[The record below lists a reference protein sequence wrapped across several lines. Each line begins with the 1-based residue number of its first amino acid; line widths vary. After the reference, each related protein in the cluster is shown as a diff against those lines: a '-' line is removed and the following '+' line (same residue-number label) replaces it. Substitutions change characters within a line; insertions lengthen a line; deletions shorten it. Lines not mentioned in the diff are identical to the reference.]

1 MPVHDMSYRA
11 WEGKRRGPVR
21 RWLAIPKFTFME
33 AVSRRLVILLFTLG
47 CVQFILRL
55 AYLYLLAN
63 QELLVAFRF
72 PTEVLPPVDAF
83 FFKNFIDIQLLFCF
97 ALAFVL
103 GADLI
108 ARDVRHGALVLY
120 VSKPISRWE
129 YFLGKFSVLFSVF
142 MLLTWAQAV
151 LLFLVQWMIA
161 AENTPWKLYFWNERA
176 PIFGSI
182 GAYCLVIAG
191 CLTMLS
197 LAASSLIRNARYVG
211 TAMVVYIIGLLIIG
225 RMLYA
230 ELGNVNVR
238 AVSPLSALV
247 DLGYHQFDLANR
259 REMIDPGLI
268 WISIAAHLALCA
280 VVFKWKLEK
289 VVRHG
294 R

>member
-11 WEGKRRGPVR
+11 WEGKCRGPLR
-21 RWLAIPKFTFME
+21 RWLAIPKFAFME
-33 AVSRRLVILLFTLG
+33 AVSRRLVIWLFTLG
-47 CVQFILRL
+47 CVQLLLRL
-55 AYLYLLAN
+55 GYLYLLAN

-72 PTEVLPPVDAF
+72 PTDVLPPANAF
-83 FFKNFIDIQLLFCF
+83 FFKNFIDIQLPFCF

-108 ARDVRHGALVLY
+108 AGDMRHGALVLY

-129 YFLGKFSVLFSVF
+129 YFFGKFFVLFSVF
-142 MLLTWAQAV
+142 MLLTWAQAGF
-151 LLFLVQWMIA
+151 LFLVQWTIA
-161 AENTPWKLYFWNERA
+161 AENTPWRLYFWNDRA

-182 GAYCLVIAG
+182 TAYCLVIAV
-191 CLTMLS
+191 CLTMLC
-197 LAASSLIRNARYVG
+197 LATSSLIRNARYFG

-230 ELGNVNVR
+230 ELGDINVR

-247 DLGYHQFDLANR
+247 DLGYHQFDLAHR

-268 WISIAAHLALCA
+268 WISIAAHLTLCA
-280 VVFKWKLEK
+280 VVFKWRLEK